1 MSSCM
6 ASHLPPPEKDGG
18 GAAATASRTAWICA
32 AILSGRPSRNS
43 IVGAGRAG
51 SSSWWRWKK
60 WISHGSGTVIT
71 AGQAPN
77 KPLDLPHND
86 ADRGEGLCGERAV
99 GRDDERHLATP
110 EWPALV

>member
-6 ASHLPPPEKDGG
+6 AFHLPPPEKDGG

-43 IVGAGRAG
+43 IVGVGRAG

-71 AGQAPN
+71 AGHARH
-77 KPLDLPHND
+77 KPRDLPHHPPH
-86 ADRGEGLCGERAV
+86 RGECVFGAGAGGPADHSHLRPRAKST
-99 GRDDERHLATP
+99 L
-110 EWPALV
+110 

>member
-43 IVGAGRAG
+43 IVGVGRAG
-51 SSSWWRWKK
+51 SSAWWRWKK

-71 AGQAPN
+71 AGQARN
-77 KPLDLPHND
+77 KPPDLPPNHTAKG
-86 ADRGEGLCGERAV
+86 ADFFGQEAGCGV
-99 GRDDERHLATP
+99 DE
-110 EWPALV
+110 VN